1 MTDPTPAPDAT
12 TPDATPPDAT
22 TPDVTPADAPRA
34 RFGAARIA
42 VTIVLGLLGA
52 WFLFDAVSNLL
63 AFPQQLEAFG
73 VAERTPWLIL
83 WASVAVPPVVFA
95 LAVLLGRRQPVARYT
110 LVLIVAL
117 CVMATTRLSLIAAA
131 GAAVTLA

>member
-1 MTDPTPAPDAT
+1 MTDA
-12 TPDATPPDAT
+12 TPDATA
-22 TPDVTPADAPRA
+22 TPADPPRP

-52 WFLFDAVSNLL
+52 WFLFDGISNLL

-73 VAERTPWLIL
+73 IAERTPWLIL
-83 WASVAVPPVVFA
+83 WASVVAPPVIFA
-95 LAVLLGRRQPVARYT
+95 VAALIGRRQPVTRYT

-131 GAAVTLA
+131 GASVSLA

>member
-1 MTDPTPAPDAT
+1 MTDAAPDAT
-12 TPDATPPDAT
+12 PAAGT
-22 TPDVTPADAPRA
+22 ADAPRA

-73 VAERTPWLIL
+73 VAERTPWVIL
-83 WASVAVPPVVFA
+83 WVSVILPPVIFA
-95 LAVLLGRRQPVARYT
+95 LAVLVGRRQPVTRYT

-117 CVMATTRLSLIAAA
+117 CIMATTRLSLIAAA
-131 GAAVTLA
+131 GASVSLA